1 MSSSLASLLKSPER
15 SRDALRV
22 ILHLVEKSLQRIQ
35 RGYKN
40 AMYTT
45 LQSIENK
52 VGSAVGWRELLISVG
67 FRFEPSS
74 VNGLPA
80 CVFFPQSDPGDRLV
94 HCSSAL
100 QAILA
105 LTPVTINAISKLLSS
120 PDCVSEIIEQVMHYL
135 SLVRNF

>member
-1 MSSSLASLLKSPER
+1 MSSSLASLLKSPKR

-35 RGYKN
+35 REYKN

-52 VGSAVGWRELLISVG
+52 VGSALGWRQLLISVG

-80 CVFFPQSDPGDRLV
+80 CVFFLQSDPGDRLV
-94 HCSSAL
+94 DCSSAL

-105 LTPVTINAISKLLSS
+105 LTLL
-120 PDCVSEIIEQVMHYL
+120 M
-135 SLVRNF
+135 

>member
-52 VGSAVGWRELLISVG
+52 VGSALGWRELLISVG

-105 LTPVTINAISKLLSS
+105 LTSVTINAISKLLSS
-120 PDCVSEIIEQVMHYL
+120 PDCVSEIIEQVIHYL
-135 SLVRNF
+135 SFV